1 MITLQCVV
9 GGELANNGL
18 GRKCPY
24 AHYEFDG
31 EGIIYT
37 VVKKPQAHPG
47 PAAITEVS
55 ALQQRGIPQ
64 TPKPFMGCNKAFP
77 DPALS
82 PGREIGRSVN
92 HEFQHVQQF
101 PRYLEV
107 ALVACMMEC
116 DKDLVGQTPGV
127 TRLGKGVGS
136 CSSWSSAL
144 INVEAIGV
152 PLEKSGHC
160 GP

>member
-55 ALQQRGIPQ
+55 AVQQRGIPQ
-64 TPKPFMGCNKAFP
+64 TPKPFMGCDKAFRG
-77 DPALS
+77 PAF
-82 PGREIGRSVN
+82 PAGREIGRSVH

-107 ALVACMMEC
+107 ALVACLMKGY
-116 DKDLVGQTPGV
+116 KDLVG
-127 TRLGKGVGS
+127 
-136 CSSWSSAL
+136 
-144 INVEAIGV
+144 
-152 PLEKSGHC
+152 
-160 GP
+160 